1 MRCHVLSPAVVDAL
15 CSGGR
20 RTTCRPC
27 RCGPAP
33 CARIFPA
40 PDGRFRS
47 LPRHSPT
54 QMKSRGTDCPS
65 AKMVGCRRQ
74 SCQCAAG
81 LTNAAAMLERWEGI
95 PTDPGSILTHQGSIS
110 VDQGSILMHQGSI
123 SIGQGSI
130 LMHQG
135 SISIGQGSILTHQG
149 SISIGQGSI
158 LMHQGSISID
168 QGSILTHQG
177 SISIDQG
184 SILMHQGSISIN
196 QGSIL
201 THQGSISIDQGSI
214 LTHQGSISIDQGS
227 ILTTVAS
234 AKLCWR
240 SPCRPGCISARMLA
254 LPSRR
259 RSAYASTPNARISLA
274 AFARARRRRPG
285 SHACGEGA
293 FAAPVARHQA
303 RSARTK
309 PASGGTVMVN
319 E

>member
-1 MRCHVLSPAVVDAL
+1 MRCHVLAPAVVDAL

-40 PDGRFRS
+40 PDVRFRS

-65 AKMVGCRRQ
+65 SKMVGCRRQ

-95 PTDPGSILTHQGSIS
+95 PTDPGSILMPQGSISMDQGSILRHQGSILRHQGSISVGQGSILRHQGSIS
-110 VDQGSILMHQGSI
+110 VDQGSIL
-123 SIGQGSI
+123 
-130 LMHQG
+130 
-135 SISIGQGSILTHQG
+135 THQG
-149 SISIGQGSI
+149 SISVG
-158 LMHQGSISID
+158 
-168 QGSILTHQG
+168 
-177 SISIDQG
+177 QG

-214 LTHQGSISIDQGS
+214 LTHHGSIQ
-227 ILTTVAS
+227 TTVAS
-234 AKLCWR
+234 AKLCRR
-240 SPCRPGCISARMLA
+240 SPCRPGCISSRMLA
-254 LPSRR
+254 LLSRR
-259 RSAYASTPNARISLA
+259 RSAGASTTNPRISLA

-285 SHACGEGA
+285 THTCSEGS

-303 RSARTK
+303 RSARTT

>member
-27 RCGPAP
+27 HCGPAP

-40 PDGRFRS
+40 PDGRFGS

-74 SCQCAAG
+74 SCQSAAG
-81 LTNAAAMLERWEGI
+81 LTTAAAMLKRWEGT
-95 PTDPGSILTHQGSIS
+95 PTDP
-110 VDQGSILMHQGSI
+110 
-123 SIGQGSI
+123 
-130 LMHQG
+130 
-135 SISIGQGSILTHQG
+135 GSILTHQG

-158 LMHQGSISID
+158 LMHQGSISVD

-184 SILMHQGSISIN
+184 SISIDQGSISID
-196 QGSIL
+196 
-201 THQGSISIDQGSI
+201 QGSISIDQGSI
-214 LTHQGSISIDQGS
+214 LTHQGSISVDQGSISINQGSILTDQRS

-234 AKLCWR
+234 ARVCWR
-240 SPCRPGCISARMLA
+240 SPCLLGCISAWMLA
-254 LPSRR
+254 LLSRR
-259 RSAYASTPNARISLA
+259 RSAGASTPNPRISLA
-274 AFARARRRRPG
+274 AFVRARRRRPG
-285 SHACGEGA
+285 THACGEGA